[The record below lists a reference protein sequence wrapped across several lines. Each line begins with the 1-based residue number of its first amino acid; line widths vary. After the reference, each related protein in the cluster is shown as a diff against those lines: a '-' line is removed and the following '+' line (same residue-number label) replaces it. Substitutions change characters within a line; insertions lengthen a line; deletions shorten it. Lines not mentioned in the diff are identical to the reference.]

1 VAPPRHL
8 LATEQEEAR
17 AVVVSASAA
26 VEPRLRAAGRSN
38 GTSIAMSV
46 DATNR
51 RIPRRRTGMSTRKAV
66 VERYIEGFRRS
77 DHTMVLSCLT
87 DDVV

>member
-1 VAPPRHL
+1 
-8 LATEQEEAR
+8 
-17 AVVVSASAA
+17 
-26 VEPRLRAAGRSN
+26 
-38 GTSIAMSV
+38 
-46 DATNR
+46 
-51 RIPRRRTGMSTRKAV
+51 MSTRKAV